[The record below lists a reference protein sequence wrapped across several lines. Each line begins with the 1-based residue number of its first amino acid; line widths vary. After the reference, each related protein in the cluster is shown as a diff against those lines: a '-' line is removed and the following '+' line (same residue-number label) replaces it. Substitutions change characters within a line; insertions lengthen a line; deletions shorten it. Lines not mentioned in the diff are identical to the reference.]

1 LNDYGLIVPV
11 MLTGLVADGLRSR
24 LQPTPVRPWAFRLF
38 AFVIPVLFY
47 LCYFAALRL
56 MQGWQW
62 SVHLWTGVI
71 VLAGLVGRLLS
82 YMTLPPQERQAAHDR

>member
-1 LNDYGLIVPV
+1 
-11 MLTGLVADGLRSR
+11 
-24 LQPTPVRPWAFRLF
+24 
-38 AFVIPVLFY
+38 VLFY

-62 SVHLWTGVI
+62 SVHLWTGAI

-82 YMTLPPQERQAAHDR
+82 YLTLPPQERQAAHDR